1 MLGVHQALEQ
11 HVIVYN
17 PLAWN
22 TTTIIN
28 VTVTFPAA
36 AVFDDDGQ
44 PVPAQVAFVVVVV
57 IVFFNEKTHGNT
69 QQYLSKVC

>member
-1 MLGVHQALEQ
+1 MLNVDFPGVNEALEQ

-22 TTTIIN
+22 ITTIIN
-28 VTVTFPAA
+28 VTVTFPNA

-44 PVPAQVAFVVVVV
+44 PVLAQVGCFMLFLMG
-57 IVFFNEKTHGNT
+57 I
-69 QQYLSKVC
+69 YI